1 MHFPLVSPLRLWYQY
16 LAFVPK
22 SFLIERGKL
31 GSGVLI
37 CRVGKVRH
45 YPSRG
50 FAKGE
55 KGMAFCAK
63 CGAQLAEGVTFC
75 GACGAPVGAAAS
87 PVGMSPVAPAA
98 TASAGGGLASNV
110 AGALAYVTIIPA
122 IIFLVMEPYNKDRFI
137 KFHSF
142 QCLFFAAAMFA
153 ISIVLMIVGFIL
165 AFIPVVGW
173 LLDLLLWLVYAFGSL
188 GLVIFLIYKAYNNEK
203 FMVPVIGKFAEEQA
217 SK

>member
-1 MHFPLVSPLRLWYQY
+1 
-16 LAFVPK
+16 
-22 SFLIERGKL
+22 
-31 GSGVLI
+31 
-37 CRVGKVRH
+37 
-45 YPSRG
+45 
-50 FAKGE
+50 
-55 KGMAFCAK
+55 MAFCAK

-75 GACGAPVGAAAS
+75 GACGAPVSAAAS
-87 PVGMSPVAPAA
+87 PVGMSPAAPAA

-142 QCLFFAAAMFA
+142 QCLFFAASMFA

-173 LLDLLLWLVYAFGSL
+173 ILDLLLWLVYAFGSL
-188 GLVIFLIYKAYNNEK
+188 ALVIFLIYKAYNNEK
-203 FMVPVIGKFAEEQA
+203 FMVPVIGKFAEQQA